1 MLVRCSIQFSIHDGL
16 GILSEGGTTMF
27 PQALIGIIVALV
39 IVGIVLWALTQFPID
54 PTIAKLIRVLVIVI
68 AAIWVCYALLG
79 LAGGGHPLIV
89 GR

>member
-1 MLVRCSIQFSIHDGL
+1 
-16 GILSEGGTTMF
+16 MF
-27 PQALIGIIVALV
+27 PFALIQIVVALV

-54 PTIAKLIRVLVIVI
+54 PTIGKLIRVLVVVI

-79 LAGGGHPLIV
+79 LASGAHPVVI